1 MPDERWEGCRVAVS
15 GATGFLGFHVCQLL
29 VSSGANVTALV
40 RASSDTSRLLAMGVR
55 CAIAPLD
62 EPRLLVDACRESEFL
77 FHLAGAVDFNNDW
90 QLCRKVN
97 VQGTAN
103 ILKAANDVGVRRMIH
118 ASSIVAV
125 GASKKPVRFDESSPW
140 NLAGKNVPYVS
151 TKREAEE
158 QVLASRGKTEV
169 VVVNPASIVGPDDYS
184 DSEFGVMCKRFW
196 QGRIPLVF
204 GGGNNFVDVR
214 DVASGILLAARLGT
228 PGQRYILG
236 GTNLSYTSFYSELA
250 RAANRPILRFRIPT
264 ALARIAAKISDQFS
278 RKQRK
283 RPLLTSAQARLLGL
297 FFYYDS
303 AKAIRELGY
312 HSRPLA
318 ETIRDAHQFWMGR
331 NVAA

>member
-1 MPDERWEGCRVAVS
+1 MPDENWKGCPVAVS
-15 GATGFLGFHVCQLL
+15 GATGFLGFHVCRLL
-29 VSSGANVTALV
+29 IASGANVTALV
-40 RASSDTSRLLAMGVR
+40 RASSETSRLLAMGVQ
-55 CAIAPLD
+55 CSIAPLD
-62 EPRLLVDACRESEFL
+62 EPRLLVDACRGREFL

-97 VQGTAN
+97 VQGTAH
-103 ILKAANDVGVRRMIH
+103 ILKAANEAGVRRMIH
-118 ASSIVAV
+118 ASSIVAI

-158 QVLASRGKTEV
+158 HVLASRGKTEV
-169 VVVNPASIVGPDDYS
+169 VVVNPASIVGPDDFS
-184 DSEFGVMCKRFW
+184 ESEFGVMCKRFW
-196 QGRIPLVF
+196 KGRIPLVF

-214 DVASGILLAARLGT
+214 DVASGLLLAARLGT

-250 RAANRPILRFRIPT
+250 RYSARSIPRFRIPT
-264 ALARIAAKISDQFS
+264 GLARIAAKIGDQFS

-297 FFYYDS
+297 FFYYDC
-303 AKAIRELGY
+303 AKSISKLGY
-312 HSRPLA
+312 QSRPLA
-318 ETIRDAHQFWMGR
+318 ETLRDAHAFWMGR
-331 NVAA
+331 SVAA